1 MRRGNLRRAMRLSV
15 AAGGLAAL
23 GLSSCATPPERT
35 PQNSG
40 MATCRAEDMVY
51 CKELAGYTHRSL
63 GPAQIEY
70 IAPDG
75 KLYLWIND
83 RITKGHWEI
92 GHGLG
97 TSMCYDYGGLPNCK
111 KLSVERRMKDESVPG
126 DPLRLAERAT
136 APLALEFFDSRTI
149 VQLVAEV
156 DGAKPAA
163 GAGGR

>member
-1 MRRGNLRRAMRLSV
+1 MTRENLRRAVRLGV

-23 GLSSCATPPERT
+23 GLSGCATRPERT
-35 PQNSG
+35 PENSG

-75 KLYLWIND
+75 KLYLWVND
-83 RITKGHWEI
+83 RITKGYWEI

-97 TSMCYDYGGLPNCK
+97 TFMCYNYGGPSNCK
-111 KLSVERRMKDESVPG
+111 LLSVERRKKDESVPG
-126 DPLRLAERAT
+126 DPLRLAERPT

-156 DGAKPAA
+156 DGAKPTAA
-163 GAGGR
+163 GR